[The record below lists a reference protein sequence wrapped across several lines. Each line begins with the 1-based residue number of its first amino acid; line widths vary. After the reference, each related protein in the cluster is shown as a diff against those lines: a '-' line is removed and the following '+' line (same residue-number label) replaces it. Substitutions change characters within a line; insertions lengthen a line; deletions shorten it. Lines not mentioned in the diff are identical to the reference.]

1 LPFLAEYR
9 SPVAAYYP
17 PNKSISLCNAVEY
30 QRKSGAAPA
39 RNKKIS
45 RRNGSS
51 LATGFIYSNMTHP
64 LDEWNALMFVELIYD
79 KRNVAGLP
87 GAREMILQEL
97 EKRVQRVFPDVEVRV
112 KPMERNAIDTDL
124 SKNDKATVA
133 RIVEEMFD
141 EAEMWL
147 VAE

>member
-1 LPFLAEYR
+1 
-9 SPVAAYYP
+9 
-17 PNKSISLCNAVEY
+17 
-30 QRKSGAAPA
+30 
-39 RNKKIS
+39 
-45 RRNGSS
+45 
-51 LATGFIYSNMTHP
+51 
-64 LDEWNALMFVELIYD
+64 MFVELIYD

-97 EKRVQRVFPDVEVRV
+97 EKRVLRVFPDAEVRV

-141 EAEMWL
+141 EADMWL
-147 VAE
+147 VAD

>member
-1 LPFLAEYR
+1 MSAILP
-9 SPVAAYYP
+9 
-17 PNKSISLCNAVEY
+17 
-30 QRKSGAAPA
+30 
-39 RNKKIS
+39 
-45 RRNGSS
+45 
-51 LATGFIYSNMTHP
+51 
-64 LDEWNALMFVELIYD
+64 EWIAIMFVELIYD

-87 GAREMILQEL
+87 GAREMIREEL
-97 EKRVQRVFPDVEVRV
+97 EKRVHRVFPDIEVKV

-147 VAE
+147 VAD

>member
-1 LPFLAEYR
+1 
-9 SPVAAYYP
+9 
-17 PNKSISLCNAVEY
+17 
-30 QRKSGAAPA
+30 
-39 RNKKIS
+39 
-45 RRNGSS
+45 
-51 LATGFIYSNMTHP
+51 
-64 LDEWNALMFVELIYD
+64 MFVELIYD

-97 EKRVQRVFPDVEVRV
+97 EKRVQRVFPDIEVRV
-112 KPMERNAIDTDL
+112 KPMERNGIDTDM
-124 SKNDKATVA
+124 SKNEKATIA

>member
-1 LPFLAEYR
+1 
-9 SPVAAYYP
+9 VH
-17 PNKSISLCNAVEY
+17 N
-30 QRKSGAAPA
+30 
-39 RNKKIS
+39 
-45 RRNGSS
+45 
-51 LATGFIYSNMTHP
+51 LATVFIYSIIDQRFCP
-64 LDEWNALMFVELIYD
+64 EWIAIMFVELIYD

-87 GAREMILQEL
+87 GAREMILEEL
-97 EKRVQRVFPDVEVRV
+97 EKRVHRVFPDIEVKV

-147 VAE
+147 VAD

>member
-1 LPFLAEYR
+1 
-9 SPVAAYYP
+9 
-17 PNKSISLCNAVEY
+17 
-30 QRKSGAAPA
+30 
-39 RNKKIS
+39 
-45 RRNGSS
+45 
-51 LATGFIYSNMTHP
+51 
-64 LDEWNALMFVELIYD
+64 MFVELIYD

-87 GAREMILQEL
+87 GAREMIREEL
-97 EKRVQRVFPDVEVRV
+97 EKRVHRLDIEVKV

-147 VAE
+147 VAD

>member
-1 LPFLAEYR
+1 
-9 SPVAAYYP
+9 
-17 PNKSISLCNAVEY
+17 
-30 QRKSGAAPA
+30 
-39 RNKKIS
+39 
-45 RRNGSS
+45 
-51 LATGFIYSNMTHP
+51 
-64 LDEWNALMFVELIYD
+64 MFVELIYD

-97 EKRVQRVFPDVEVRV
+97 EKRVQRVFPDAEVRV

-141 EAEMWL
+141 EADMWL
-147 VAE
+147 VAD